1 MEDILDAASDDS
13 GDEAMDEHELAS
25 WDENGSAL
33 PIADADALAPLASGP
48 ASVRSSL
55 GLEM

>member
-33 PIADADALAPLASGP
+33 PIADADALAPLASWPGVS
-48 ASVRSSL
+48 ALLTRT
-55 GLEM
+55 